1 MYSKERMALA
11 LSHKEPD
18 RVPLDM
24 GGSLVSGITGPAYEN
39 LLRFNGRSDDIELA
53 EIAYL
58 TVLPIDDFQIA
69 MGVDVLGIY
78 PENYSA
84 YKFILH
90 DDAEKYWFID
100 PWGTKMTK
108 PKDSG
113 MFYDFTEFPLS
124 NATIDDLDRYPF
136 PDPTDKK
143 RTEGIA
149 DRAEFIRTNYDQYT
163 MMGSNG
169 YCMGLLQTLEF
180 TMGFE
185 EVFIRLAI
193 DEVFIETYLD
203 LLVEK
208 DILFWDNYLTR
219 WPDNLDVI
227 IYTDD
232 FGFQEGLLI
241 SIEMFRKYFKKRY
254 SEIFN
259 AIRKKAPN
267 VKILFHTCGAI
278 YDLIPDLIE
287 MGIDILNPIQVSCRG
302 MDIADIKKNFGK
314 DLVLWG
320 GGIDTQKI
328 LPFGTEQEIRD
339 SVKKTIDILAPG
351 GGFVFNTVHTI
362 QPEVPPQNIM
372 AMIETLNEYGKY

>member
-1 MYSKERMALA
+1 MKSNERMTLA

-18 RVPLDM
+18 KVPFDM

-39 LLRFNGRSDDIELA
+39 LLRHNGRNDDIELA
-53 EIAYL
+53 DIVYL
-58 TVLPIDDFQIA
+58 TVLPIDDFQISI
-69 MGVDVLGIY
+69 GVDVLGIY
-78 PENYSA
+78 PENYSD
-84 YKFILH
+84 YNFILKE
-90 DDAEKYWFID
+90 DDKKFWFID

-108 PKDSG
+108 PKNSG
-113 MFYDFTEFPLS
+113 MFYDFTVFPL
-124 NATIDDLDRYPF
+124 AHAAIDDLTNYPF
-136 PDPTDKK
+136 PDPMDKG
-143 RTEGIA
+143 RSEGIA
-149 DRAEFIRTNYDQYT
+149 KRADFIRTNYEQCT

-185 EVFIRLAI
+185 EVFVRLAI
-193 DEVFIETYLD
+193 DEGFIEVYLD

-208 DILFWDNYLTR
+208 DIKFWENYLTR
-219 WPDNLDVI
+219 WSDNLDVI

-232 FGFQEGLLI
+232 FGSQEGLLMSI
-241 SIEMFRKYFKKRY
+241 SMYRKYFKPRY
-254 SEIFN
+254 SKIFK
-259 AIRKKAPN
+259 AIKKKAPQ

-278 YDLIPDLIE
+278 YELIPDLIE
-287 MGIDILNPIQVSCRG
+287 MGIDILNQIQVSCKG
-302 MDIADIKKNFGK
+302 MDIVEIKKNFGD
-314 DLVLWG
+314 DLVFWG
-320 GGIDTQKI
+320 GGIDTQRV

-339 SVKKTIDILAPG
+339 SVMRTLDIMAPG